1 MFFKQKKYAE
11 ETEKNRKKNSTE
23 KKPNVFSMSII
34 GLLGTFVP
42 TRFLMRMHKQR
53 IKDVSITQVSNPA
66 LKQVPII
73 YIHGFRGGDYTTN
86 VMVQKTASLKSNST
100 YLKVTVDL
108 FNNFEISGTWTNDE
122 HPIVQLVFKQK
133 IVGVYAIS
141 YMQRLALKFLKKRY
155 HFETY
160 NAVAHSL
167 GAPALVK
174 TEMYTHN
181 RKSFPHLN
189 RYVSIAGPFDGVM
202 YLGDIP
208 NINRLTPNGRPLL
221 MTWSYVGMLMRRH
234 HFNSKIAVLNV
245 YGNVMDETNS
255 DKFISVT
262 SAKSIRYIL
271 APIVSLYEEIEIR
284 GTEGEHS
291 LMHDNLL
298 VIKIINQF
306 LELYPSHPSD

>member
-11 ETEKNRKKNSTE
+11 EIEKSRKKNSTE

-34 GLLGTFVP
+34 GILGTFVP
-42 TRFLMRMHKQR
+42 TRWLLRLHKQK
-53 IKDVSITQVSNPA
+53 ITDTSVSQTPESSH
-66 LKQVPII
+66 KQVPII

-86 VMVQKTASLKSNST
+86 VMVKKTAALKQT
-100 YLKVTVDL
+100 PAYLKVTVDL
-108 FNNFEISGTWTNDE
+108 FNNFEISGTWTNDP
-122 HPIVQLVFKQK
+122 HPLIQLVFKQK

-141 YMQRLALKFLKKRY
+141 YMQRLALKFLKKKY
-155 HFETY
+155 HFDSY
-160 NAVAHSL
+160 DAVTHSL
-167 GAPALVK
+167 GAPAVVK

-181 RKSFPHLN
+181 RKKFPHLN

-208 NINRLTPNGRPLL
+208 NINHLMSNGRPLL
-221 MTWSYVGMLMRRH
+221 MTWSYIGLLMRRKN
-234 HFNSKIAVLNV
+234 FNSKIAVLNI
-245 YGNVMDETNS
+245 YGNVLDETNS

-271 APIVSLYEEIEIR
+271 APIVSQYEEIEIR
-284 GTEGEHS
+284 GSEAEHS

-306 LELYPSHPSD
+306 LGLYLN

>member
-11 ETEKNRKKNSTE
+11 ETEKSRKKNSSE

-34 GLLGTFVP
+34 GLLGTFIP
-42 TRFLMRMHKQR
+42 TRWLLRLHKQKV
-53 IKDVSITQVSNPA
+53 KDISITETPSSSVT
-66 LKQVPII
+66 QVPSI

-86 VMVQKTASLKSNST
+86 IMVQKTASLKQNSK

-122 HPIVQLVFKQK
+122 HPLVQLVFKQK
-133 IVGVYAIS
+133 IVGVYGIS

-155 HFETY
+155 HFESY
-160 NAVAHSL
+160 DAVAHSL

-181 RKSFPHLN
+181 FKKYPRLK

-208 NINRLTPNGRPLL
+208 NINHLTPNGRPLL

-234 HFNSKIAVLNV
+234 NFDSKIAVLNV

-271 APIVSLYEEIEIR
+271 APIVSRYEEIEMR
-284 GTEGEHS
+284 GPKAEHS
-291 LMHDNLL
+291 QMHDNLL

-306 LELYPSHPSD
+306 LGLYNA